1 MAVTTT
7 TKGPMPASEQSRNT
21 LSDQP
26 WACRARLWAGV
37 VLFAFVFT
45 HLINHAVGIFGVDAM
60 EYAQQWRWLLWRS
73 WPGSILL
80 YGAALIH
87 VVLATYRILR
97 RSTWRMP
104 RDEAWQIISGL
115 AIPFL
120 VAGHVLQ
127 TRIAGSWFDVDQSYH
142 AVLLRLWPAVLFSQS
157 LLLVVSWSHGV
168 IGLHHSLRYQPWYPS
183 WRVAGLVI
191 AVLVPVLAF
200 AGFVAGGREAAQ
212 VAAPGGLTPE
222 QMAGI
227 GQAGMML
234 NAGLAGFASAFALLL
249 VGAYVRRRLGST
261 VTITY
266 RGYGPVRVPR
276 GTSVLEASRMFHI
289 PHPSSCRGRGRCS
302 TCRVQITAGAA
313 ELPDPFGGERAVL
326 SEIGAPTN
334 VRLACQMR
342 PTHDIS
348 VRILM
353 PVLGSRVVDP
363 DQDAQEWAVERE
375 ATVIFLDLRAFN
387 TLTSN
392 RLPYEIAVLINR
404 FSTEM
409 TQTVESHGGRIDQ
422 MYGDGLL
429 AVFDGSDKRSSG
441 ARAALRAARDMTR
454 VLDMLNVEMR
464 GALPIPIRAGI
475 GIHTG
480 PIILARVGDGLQE
493 QRLRAIGVTVTV
505 AAGLE
510 AASKEYLADYFIS
523 EETARASGY
532 DFSGQGLRD
541 VIIDG
546 HSMPVPAYA
555 VANDAALDKVMAG
568 KAMLGVLNTAGM

>member
-1 MAVTTT
+1 MAVTTI
-7 TKGPMPASEQSRNT
+7 KAPRQAGEQSRNS

-26 WACRARLWAGV
+26 WACHARLWAGL

-45 HLINHAVGIFGVDAM
+45 HLVNHAIGIFGVGAM
-60 EYAQQWRWLLWRS
+60 EQAQQWRWLLWRS
-73 WPGSILL
+73 WGGGFLL
-80 YGAALIH
+80 YGAALVH
-87 VVLATYRILR
+87 VVLASYRIMR

-127 TRIAGSWFDVDQSYH
+127 TRVAGSWFDVDQSYH
-142 AVLLRLWPAVLFSQS
+142 AVLLRLWPAVLFSQT

-168 IGLHHSLRYQPWYPS
+168 IGLHHSLRYKAWYPR
-183 WRVAGLVI
+183 WRVAGLVV
-191 AVLVPVLAF
+191 AVLVPALAF

-212 VAAPGGLTPE
+212 GAAAGGPTPE
-222 QMAGI
+222 QLAGI
-227 GQAGMML
+227 EHAGMMM

-249 VGAYVRRRLGST
+249 VGAYVRRRIGST

-276 GTSVLEASRMFHI
+276 GTSVLEASRMYHI

-302 TCRVQITAGAA
+302 TCRVQVTGGAA
-313 ELPDPFGGERAVL
+313 DLPDPFAAERALL
-326 SEIGAPTN
+326 SGIGAPEN
-334 VRLACQMR
+334 VRLACQTR
-342 PTHDIS
+342 PTRDMS

-353 PVLGSRVVDP
+353 PVLGQRLADP

-429 AVFDGSDKRSSG
+429 AVFDGSDKPSAG

-454 VLDMLNVEMR
+454 VLDMLNIEMR
-464 GALPIPIRAGI
+464 GVLPIPIRAGI

-480 PIILARVGDGLQE
+480 PIILARVGDGVQE
-493 QRLRAIGVTVTV
+493 NRLRAIGVTVTV

-510 AASKEYLADYFIS
+510 AASKEYLADYFVS

-532 DFSGQGLRD
+532 DFSGQNQRD
-541 VIIDG
+541 VIVDG

-555 VANDAALDKVMAG
+555 IANDVALDKVMSG
-568 KAMLGVLNTAGM
+568 KAMLGVLSAAGM